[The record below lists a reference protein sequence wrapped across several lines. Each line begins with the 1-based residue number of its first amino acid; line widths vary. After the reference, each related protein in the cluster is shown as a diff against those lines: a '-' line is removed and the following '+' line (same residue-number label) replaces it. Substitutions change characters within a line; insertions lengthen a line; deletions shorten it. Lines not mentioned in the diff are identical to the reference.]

1 MWALSAGLITTLMG
15 PSIRRVLLLTTL
27 GATTLVWLVAAVVSY
42 FDTHH
47 EVEQILDARL
57 AQAAQ
62 VLFAIS
68 EHQVRNQ
75 WNPREREEMGA
86 IIATRARFS
95 NLEYQETLAFQVWLN
110 KAVLVMRSENAP
122 VSPLTRV
129 IDGYSDVNFE
139 GTQWRVYAVQ
149 SADEKISVH
158 VGERFGARRD
168 FADTVVMRTLWPIIL
183 SLPILAMF
191 IWFGIGW
198 GLKSLDKIAK
208 EMNSRAP
215 GHLDPLADF
224 DVPVEAKPLTDAI
237 NHMFE
242 NLKGTFEQERRFTA
256 DAAHELRT
264 PLAALKTQAEVAL
277 QAKGDMDAQEALRK
291 VLRGVNRATH
301 LVEQLLT
308 LARLDPQT
316 AATDVR
322 RFDLFILAED
332 VLSDL
337 VPTALEKQIEVS
349 LSGTRGKFV
358 RANRDAIRV
367 LLRNLVDNAIRY
379 TPAQGIIEVAL
390 LREDE
395 IILLR
400 VADSGPGIPPDERDK
415 VFKRFYRLLGTK
427 ATGSGLGL
435 SIVRRISE
443 LHQLR
448 VNLETSAYG
457 GLEVDVRFGAEDTE
471 GDLKMPSLEKAVR
484 NDTTAA

>member
-1 MWALSAGLITTLMG
+1 M
-15 PSIRRVLLLTTL
+15 
-27 GATTLVWLVAAVVSY
+27 AAVISY

-62 VLFAIS
+62 VLYAIS
-68 EHQVRNQ
+68 NHQTREY
-75 WNPREREEMGA
+75 WNPRNSEDKGEIVALSPRGGHV
-86 IIATRARFS
+86 
-95 NLEYQETLAFQVWLN
+95 EYQENLAFQVWFN
-110 KAVLVMRSENAP
+110 KAILVMRSEKAP
-122 VSPLTRV
+122 ILPLTRV
-129 IDGYSDVNFE
+129 LDGYSDITLDGV
-139 GTQWRVYAVQ
+139 GWRIYAVQ
-149 SADEKISVH
+149 SADEKIAVQ
-158 VGERFGARRD
+158 VGERYDTRAD
-168 FADTVVMRTLWPIIL
+168 FADAVVMRTLWPLLL
-183 SLPILAMF
+183 SLPILSMF

-198 GLKSLDKIAK
+198 GLSSLDKIAK
-208 EMNSRAP
+208 EMNARNP
-215 GHLDPLADF
+215 GHLEPLGDS
-224 DVPVEAKPLTDAI
+224 DVPMEAKPLTDAI

-242 NLKGTFEQERRFTA
+242 DLRGAFEQERRFTA

-277 QAKGDMDAQEALRK
+277 QAKGDADAHQALRK

-379 TPAQGIIEVAL
+379 TPEQGLIEVAL

-400 VADSGPGIPPDERDK
+400 VADSGPGIPADERDK

-435 SIVRRISE
+435 SIVRRIAE

-448 VNLETSAYG
+448 VNLETSSYG
-457 GLEVDVRFGAEDTE
+457 GLEVDVRFGAEDVE
-471 GDLKMPSLEKAVR
+471 AELHLPSLDKAVR
-484 NDTTAA
+484 SDAAA